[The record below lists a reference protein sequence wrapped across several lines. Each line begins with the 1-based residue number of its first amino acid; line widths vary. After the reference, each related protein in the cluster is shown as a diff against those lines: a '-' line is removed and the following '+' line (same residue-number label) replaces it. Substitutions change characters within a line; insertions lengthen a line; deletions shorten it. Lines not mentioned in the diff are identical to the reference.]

1 MGSAKRSKKRKSI
14 ATQTQP
20 ESEEPVYDATA
31 TMESGED
38 SEETVYDT
46 AAGVQSG
53 EEMQEPE
60 QQEEAGDEEP
70 VEAGNQENGVSHR
83 TIELFNPFSK
93 NVFFFS

>member
-14 ATQTQP
+14 ATQP

-70 VEAGNQENGVSHR
+70 VEAGNQENGVSYR
-83 TIELFNPFSK
+83 IEL
-93 NVFFFS
+93 